1 MMNSWYGFLFILIT
15 YLVFL
20 TMRHVYDRFRMP
32 LFNPVA
38 TTTLLIIIGLLLTDI
53 SYDTYM
59 LGGLWIQEL
68 LGPAVVALAYP
79 LYHQRAKILR
89 YRVPLIAGLSSGIVV
104 GMITGFI
111 YVKVASLPS
120 MYSSSFL
127 PKSVTSPI
135 AMEIA
140 DLTGGIPSLAAA
152 LVILSGILG
161 ALFGPTLMR
170 LLGITH
176 YLGVGVGLGC
186 AAHGIGT
193 AKAMEYGEEE
203 AAFSSISMTLSAI
216 LYALILP
223 VAIHYL
229 L

>member
-1 MMNSWYGFLFILIT
+1 
-15 YLVFL
+15 
-20 TMRHVYDRFRMP
+20 MP
-32 LFNPVA
+32 IFNPVA
-38 TTTLLIIIGLLLTDI
+38 TTTLVIIIGLHLTDI

-59 LGGLWIQEL
+59 LGGWWIQEL

-79 LYHQRAKILR
+79 LYHQRSKIIR
-89 YRVPLIAGLSSGIVV
+89 YRIPLIAGILSGIVA
-104 GMITGFI
+104 GMVTGFL
-111 YVKVASLPS
+111 YVKVANLPS
-120 MYSSSFL
+120 IYSASFL

-152 LVILSGILG
+152 LVILSGIFG
-161 ALFGPTLMR
+161 ALFGPVLMR
-170 LLGITH
+170 ILGITH

-203 AAFSSISMTLSAI
+203 AAFSSISMTLSAL
-216 LYALILP
+216 LYAIILP

>member
-1 MMNSWYGFLFILIT
+1 MMISWTGFFFILIT
-15 YLVFL
+15 CLVFVA
-20 TMRHVYDRFRMP
+20 MRHIYIRFP
-32 LFNPVA
+32 LPIFNPVA
-38 TTTLLIIIGLLLTDI
+38 TTTLLIIIGLLLTGI

-59 LGGLWIQEL
+59 LGGWWIQEL

-79 LYHQRAKILR
+79 LYHQRAKIIR
-89 YRVPLIAGLSSGIVV
+89 YRLPLIAGLLSGVVVGIV
-104 GMITGFI
+104 TGII
-111 YVKVASLPS
+111 YVKVADLPS
-120 MYSSSFL
+120 IYSASFL

-140 DLTGGIPSLAAA
+140 GLTGGIPSLAAA
-152 LVILSGILG
+152 LVILSGIFG
-161 ALFGPTLMR
+161 AMFGPVLMN

-176 YLGVGVGLGC
+176 YLGVGVGFGC

-203 AAFSSISMTLSAI
+203 AAFSSISMTLSAL

>member
-1 MMNSWYGFLFILIT
+1 MVNSWFSFLFILTT
-15 YLVFL
+15 YLAFL
-20 TMRHVYDRFRMP
+20 AMRHIYNRLRMP
-32 LFNPVA
+32 IFNPVA
-38 TTTLLIIIGLLLTDI
+38 TTTLVIIIGLHLTDI

-59 LGGLWIQEL
+59 LGGWWIQEL

-79 LYHQRAKILR
+79 LYHQRSKIIR
-89 YRVPLIAGLSSGIVV
+89 YRIPLIAGILSGIVV
-104 GMITGFI
+104 GMVTGFL
-111 YVKVASLPS
+111 YVKVANLPS
-120 MYSSSFL
+120 IYSASFL

-152 LVILSGILG
+152 LVILSGIFG
-161 ALFGPTLMR
+161 ALFGPVLMR
-170 LLGITH
+170 ILGITH
-176 YLGVGVGLGC
+176 FLGVGVGLGC

-203 AAFSSISMTLSAI
+203 AAFSSISMTLSAL
-216 LYALILP
+216 LYAIILP

>member
-20 TMRHVYDRFRMP
+20 AMRHVYDRFRMP

-38 TTTLLIIIGLLLTDI
+38 TTTLLIITGLLLTEI

-59 LGGLWIQEL
+59 LGGWWIQEL
-68 LGPAVVALAYP
+68 LGPAIVALAYP

-89 YRVPLIAGLSSGIVV
+89 YRVPLIAGLSSGILV

>member
-1 MMNSWYGFLFILIT
+1 MMNSWISVLFILTT

-20 TMRHVYDRFRMP
+20 VMRHTYNRFRLP
-32 LFNPVA
+32 IFNPVA
-38 TTTLLIIIGLLLTDI
+38 TTTLVIIIGLLLTNI
-53 SYDTYM
+53 SYHTYM
-59 LGGLWIQEL
+59 LGGWWIQEL

-79 LYHQRAKILR
+79 LYHQRSKIIR
-89 YRVPLIAGLSSGIVV
+89 YRIPLLAGLLSGIVV
-104 GMITGFI
+104 GIVTGFL
-111 YVKVASLPS
+111 YVKVANLPS
-120 MYSSSFL
+120 IYSASFL

-152 LVILSGILG
+152 LVILSGIFG
-161 ALFGPTLMR
+161 ALFGPVLMR

-203 AAFSSISMTLSAI
+203 AAFSSISMTLSAL
-216 LYALILP
+216 LYAIILP
-223 VAIHYL
+223 VAVHYL

>member
-20 TMRHVYDRFRMP
+20 AMRHVYDRFRMP

-59 LGGLWIQEL
+59 LGGWWIQEL

-89 YRVPLIAGLSSGIVV
+89 YRIPLIAGLSSGIVV

-120 MYSSSFL
+120 MYSSSFF

-170 LLGITH
+170 FLGITH

>member
-1 MMNSWYGFLFILIT
+1 MNSWFSFLFILT
-15 YLVFL
+15 TFLVFL
-20 TMRHVYDRFRMP
+20 AMRHIYNRFRMP
-32 LFNPVA
+32 IFNPVA
-38 TTTLLIIIGLLLTDI
+38 TTTLVIIIGLLLTDI

-59 LGGLWIQEL
+59 LGGWWIQEL

-79 LYHQRAKILR
+79 LYHQRSKIIR
-89 YRVPLIAGLSSGIVV
+89 YRIPLIAGLLSGIVA
-104 GMITGFI
+104 GMVSGFL

-120 MYSSSFL
+120 VYSASFL

-152 LVILSGILG
+152 LVILSGIFG
-161 ALFGPTLMR
+161 ALFGPVLMR
-170 LLGITH
+170 RLGITH

-203 AAFSSISMTLSAI
+203 AAFSSISMTLSAL
-216 LYALILP
+216 LYAIILP
-223 VAIHYL
+223 AAIHYL